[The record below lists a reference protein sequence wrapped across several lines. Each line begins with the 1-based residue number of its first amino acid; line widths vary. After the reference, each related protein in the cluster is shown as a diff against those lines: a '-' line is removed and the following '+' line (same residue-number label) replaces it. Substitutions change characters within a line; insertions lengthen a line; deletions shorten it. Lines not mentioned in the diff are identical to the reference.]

1 MNQLLLEKRRHYSS
15 LLNQGHQ
22 DKIIKSYNKN
32 KGTFQRELRQMLNE
46 WWSNISKEVQ
56 KTSDLK
62 HAKTVYGLLNKVF
75 GQTSSLVTPLKS
87 KDNTTLIKEPNSI
100 MQRWQEHFKDLFHSL
115 SSASDSVIDSIP
127 QLETRHHLNRLPT
140 PAEVERAVNQ
150 INTGK
155 TPGLCGIPVEL
166 LQTGK
171 KNILHSVYDFIV
183 IYWSGLRIPQDWVDS
198 ILVSLC
204 KGKGEKSICDLC
216 RGIIL
221 LESIR
226 KELARLRLARQNIGR
241 KYFPWHYTW
250 IKKWF

>member
-15 LLNQGHQ
+15 LVNQGHQ

-183 IYWSGLRIPQDWVDS
+183 IYWSGLRIP
-198 ILVSLC
+198 
-204 KGKGEKSICDLC
+204 
-216 RGIIL
+216 
-221 LESIR
+221 
-226 KELARLRLARQNIGR
+226 
-241 KYFPWHYTW
+241 
-250 IKKWF
+250 